1 MYLAGI
7 VILYNPDKDVL
18 ENIATYIEELDCLYV
33 FDNTEKPDVKIV
45 AKIQEM
51 PHVQYI
57 SFGEN
62 KGISYA
68 LNHALTLA
76 KDYKFLLT
84 MDQDSKFYEGMMR
97 QYKNYLERIY
107 SKDNSVAMF
116 SVHYDGLKIST
127 VSNEFVDVERAIT
140 SGSVVNIDIARR
152 IGGFD
157 ENLFIDEV
165 DHEFCYRARTQGYRI
180 ICISTINMH
189 HNMGKPISIGIFGK
203 KYLAL
208 NHNPVR
214 KYYIFRNTIYVM
226 KKYPDVRGRCVM
238 ELFKN
243 FIKMVLVEP
252 DKWNKTLFA
261 YKGLRDA
268 FAGKMGKFDKM

>member
-1 MYLAGI
+1 MFLAGI

-33 FDNTEKPDVKIV
+33 FDNTEKPDIKIV
-45 AKIQEM
+45 TKIKEM
-51 PHVQYI
+51 PHIQYI
-57 SFGEN
+57 SFCEN

-97 QYKNYLERIY
+97 QYKNYLESIY

-127 VSNEFVDVERAIT
+127 VSSEFIDVARAIT

-165 DHEFCYRARTQGYRI
+165 DHEFCYRARLQGYRI
-180 ICISTINMH
+180 ICIATINMH
-189 HNMGKPISIGIFGK
+189 HNMGKPISVGIFGK
-203 KYLAL
+203 NYLAL
-208 NHNPVR
+208 NHNSVR

-226 KKYPDVRGRCVM
+226 KKYPGVRGRCVI

-252 DKWNKTLFA
+252 DKTERFL
-261 YKGLRDA
+261 YICKGVKDA
-268 FAGKMGKFDKM
+268 LTGKMGKLQI

>member
-1 MYLAGI
+1 MYFAGI

-18 ENIATYIEELDCLYV
+18 DNIATYIEELDCLYV

-45 AKIQEM
+45 TKIQEM
-51 PHVQYI
+51 RHVQYI

-68 LNHALTLA
+68 LNYALTLA
-76 KDYKFLLT
+76 KSFKFLLT

-97 QYKNYLERIY
+97 RYKNYVESIY

-116 SVHYDGLKIST
+116 SVHYDGLKITT

-140 SGSVVNIDIARR
+140 SGSIINTDIARR

-165 DHEFCYRARTQGYRI
+165 DHEFCYRARSKGYKI
-180 ICISTINMH
+180 MCITTINMH

-208 NHNPVR
+208 NHNPIR
-214 KYYIFRNTIYVM
+214 KYYIFRNNIYLM
-226 KKYPDVRGRCVM
+226 KKYPSIREYCVI

-243 FIKMVLVEP
+243 FIKMILVEP

-261 YKGLRDA
+261 YRGLRDA
-268 FAGKMGKFDKM
+268 FAGKMGKIDTI

>member
-1 MYLAGI
+1 MFLAGI

-33 FDNTEKPDVKIV
+33 FDNTEKPDIKIV
-45 AKIQEM
+45 TKIKEM

-62 KGISYA
+62 KGISFA

-76 KDYKFLLT
+76 KDYKYLLT
-84 MDQDSKFYEGMMR
+84 MDQDSKFYEGMMKR
-97 QYKNYLERIY
+97 YKNYLESIY

-127 VSNEFVDVERAIT
+127 ASNEFIDVKRAIT
-140 SGSVVNIDIARR
+140 SGSIVNTDIAIR

-157 ENLFIDEV
+157 ESLFIDEV
-165 DHEFCYRARTQGYRI
+165 DHEFCYRARSQGYRI
-180 ICISTINMH
+180 ICITTINMH

-203 KYLAL
+203 NYLAL
-208 NHNPVR
+208 NHNSVR

-226 KKYPDVRGRCVM
+226 KKYPGVRGRCVI
-238 ELFKN
+238 ELLKN
-243 FIKMVLVEP
+243 FIKTVLVEP

>member
-7 VILYNPDKDVL
+7 VVLYNPDNDVL

-33 FDNTEKPDVKIV
+33 FDNTEKPDIKIV
-45 AKIQEM
+45 TKIKEM

-76 KDYKFLLT
+76 KDYKYLLT
-84 MDQDSKFYEGMMR
+84 MDQDSKFYEGMMKR
-97 QYKNYLERIY
+97 YKNYLESIY

-127 VSNEFVDVERAIT
+127 ASNEFIDVERAIT
-140 SGSVVNIDIARR
+140 SGSIVNINIARR

-165 DHEFCYRARTQGYRI
+165 DHEFCYRARSKGYRI
-180 ICISTINMH
+180 ICITPINMH

-203 KYLAL
+203 NYLAL

-214 KYYIFRNTIYVM
+214 KYYMFRNTIYVM
-226 KKYPDVRGRCVM
+226 KKYPGVRGHCVA

-243 FIKMVLVEP
+243 FIKTILVEP
-252 DKWNKTLFA
+252 DKWNRSLFMFRGI
-261 YKGLRDA
+261 KDG
-268 FAGKMGKFDKM
+268 FFGKMGKLNV